1 MNYPEN
7 IEEKLGVKQIL
18 NEILEKCVS
27 EMGREFC
34 LKMKFSNNFKL
45 VSQWVRQVDEMKSV
59 LENFVTE
66 FPQSD
71 YVDLRPWLGRVKIEE
86 NYLSVEEWREWKRGL
101 TVLHDTIKFFNS
113 LLEDESYP
121 ELNSLTQFQ
130 LEKMQENEKH
140 FRDFIPI
147 IKELEKVFDL
157 EGNISPSASAAL
169 MDIRNKKNAE
179 ERGLRKT
186 MDSIL
191 SNARKEGWIGK
202 DFSLSIRNGRLVIP
216 IEVEHKRKIRGFVQD
231 ESDSGKTVFLEPA
244 EALAANNEIRSL
256 ELAERREI
264 IQILTR
270 LTTRVRPLV
279 PLIKQLSIWIG
290 IIDFI
295 RAKAKWAIEHKA
307 ISPKMENL
315 PLMDWKNARHPILE
329 KSLKKSGKK
338 IIPLNIRLSEQHRL
352 MVVSGPNAGGKSVT
366 LTTMG
371 INQYLFQMGS
381 LVSMD
386 EGSTIGF
393 FDKIFL
399 DIGDQQNIENELST
413 YSSHLKNMKY
423 FMENTNAKTLLLVDE
438 FGTGTE
444 PALGGAI
451 AEAILETFADKGSF
465 GAINTHYG
473 NLKNLADKK
482 TGMFNAA
489 MKYDTEHLEPLYE
502 LEIGKPGS
510 SFAFEIAQKIGFKQ
524 DLLNRAKNKLGKKQ
538 VDLDK
543 ILLETAAEKQ
553 LWESKNAGLAEQER
567 QLEEIKEQYF
577 KLKNSLDENKKFILD
592 QAKKEA
598 KTLIK
603 ESNQLIEKT
612 IREIKEKAA
621 DKEITKKL
629 RVEIKDHEEK
639 KLEMQPEKKNED
651 RPELIKLE
659 GNIQIGDWVML
670 DSGAYGQV
678 SALKGKDFEV
688 VMGSIKTFVKK
699 NKLTKIKTP
708 KQEKNRS
715 FNKGL
720 DLNSKMANFKI
731 DLDIR
736 GKRGEE
742 VFGIL
747 DSYVNDAILV
757 GAMEIRIVHGKGDG
771 ILRKLVREHLRSFKQ
786 IDKIY
791 DEHPDRGGAG
801 VSIVQ
806 FN

>member
-7 IEEKLGVKQIL
+7 IEEKLGIKQIHT
-18 NEILEKCVS
+18 EILEKCVS

-34 LKMKFSNNFKL
+34 FKMKFSNNFKL
-45 VSQWVRQVDEMKSV
+45 VSQWVKQVDEMKSI
-59 LENFVTE
+59 LENYSSE
-66 FPQSD
+66 FPQTD
-71 YVDLRPWLGRVKIEE
+71 YVDLRPWLSRVRIEE
-86 NYLSVEEWREWKRGL
+86 NYLSVEEWKEWKRGL
-101 TVLHDTIKFFNS
+101 TVLHDTIKFFTS
-113 LLEDESYP
+113 LGDEDDYP
-121 ELNSLTQFQ
+121 EIKNLSQLQ
-130 LEKMQENEKH
+130 LEKMQEIGLH
-140 FRDFIPI
+140 FQDFIPI
-147 IKELEKVFDL
+147 IKELEKVFDA
-157 EGNISPSASAAL
+157 EGNISPTASPAL
-169 MDIRNKKNAE
+169 AGIRTKKNAE

-191 SNARKEGWIGK
+191 ANARKEGWIGK

-231 ESDSGKTVFLEPA
+231 ESDTGKTVFLEPA

-264 IQILTR
+264 IQILTK
-270 LTTRVRPLV
+270 LTSKVRPLV
-279 PLIKQLSIWIG
+279 PLIKQLSTWIG
-290 IIDFI
+290 LIDFI
-295 RAKAKWAIEHKA
+295 RAKAKWAIEHQA
-307 ISPKMENL
+307 IAPKIENTQL
-315 PLMDWKNARHPILE
+315 LDWKNARHPILE
-329 KSLKKSGKK
+329 KSLKKSGKS
-338 IIPLNIRLSEQHRL
+338 IIPLNIRLSDQHRL

-366 LTTMG
+366 LTTIG
-371 INQYLFQMGS
+371 INQYLFQMGC

-386 EGSTIGF
+386 EGSSIGF
-393 FDKIFL
+393 FDQVFL

-413 YSSHLKNMKY
+413 YSSHLTNMKY
-423 FMENTNAKTLLLVDE
+423 FMENVNRKTLLLIDE

-451 AEAILETFADKGSF
+451 AEAILETFADKGGF

-482 TGMFNAA
+482 PGMFNAA
-489 MKYDTEHLEPLYE
+489 MKYDTEKLEPLYE
-502 LEIGKPGS
+502 LETGKPGS
-510 SFAFEIAQKIGFKQ
+510 SFAFEIAKKIGFKEEI
-524 DLLNRAKNKLGKKQ
+524 LNRAKNKLGKKQ

-553 LWESKNAGLAEQER
+553 LWEAKNVGLAEQER
-567 QLEEIKEQYF
+567 QLEELKEQYF

-612 IREIKEKAA
+612 IREIKEKSAE
-621 DKEITKKL
+621 KEITKNL
-629 RVEIKDHEEK
+629 RKEIKSHEEE
-639 KLEMQPEKKNED
+639 KLSLPTEKKKEENT
-651 RPELIKLE
+651 ELIKIAGE
-659 GNIQIGDWVML
+659 ISIGDWVEL
-670 DSGAYGQV
+670 ESGGYGQV
-678 SALKGKDFEV
+678 LAVKGKDLEV

-699 NKLTKIKTP
+699 NKLTKIKAP
-708 KQEKNRS
+708 KQEKNTFS
-715 FNKGL
+715 SKGM
-720 DLNSKMANFKI
+720 DINSKMANFKI

-771 ILRKLVREHLRSFKQ
+771 ILRKLVREHLRNYKQ
-786 IDKIY
+786 VKKIY

-806 FN
+806 F